1 MQHGERRRRLKQN
14 TMLHNNICNK
24 LNDKHKE
31 QLNDK

>member
-1 MQHGERRRRLKQN
+1 MQHGERRKRLKQN
-14 TMLHNNICNK
+14 TMLHNNVSNK